1 MLIKMGLLILM
12 SPFPNSCDLIGP
24 AFQQLAQVSRDGV
37 GSLVTRCLQISHW
50 IKVFNQKY
58 KGMWTFTLLK
68 II

>member
-37 GSLVTRCLQISHW
+37 ELSDKMPATMSLDQS
-50 IKVFNQKY
+50 F
-58 KGMWTFTLLK
+58 
-68 II
+68 